1 MTQNQST
8 TSDNSQFSLTDFYD
22 EAEINGN
29 GTSDDTLNT
38 LEQAAEPPVYIYLSE
53 LFGEL
58 DFTDNNSS
66 VFNPEDSIESGVLLP
81 EDLLGSPDS
90 LPEDEARM
98 SYYAHLEDSVVIPD
112 F

>member
-1 MTQNQST
+1 MTQKQST

-22 EAEINGN
+22 EAEING
-29 GTSDDTLNT
+29 TDDTLNT

-66 VFNPEDSIESGVLLP
+66 VFDPEDSIESGVLLP
-81 EDLLGSPDS
+81 EDLLGSPDP
-90 LPEDEARM
+90 LPEDEERM
-98 SYYAHLEDSVVIPD
+98 IYYAHLEDSVVIPD